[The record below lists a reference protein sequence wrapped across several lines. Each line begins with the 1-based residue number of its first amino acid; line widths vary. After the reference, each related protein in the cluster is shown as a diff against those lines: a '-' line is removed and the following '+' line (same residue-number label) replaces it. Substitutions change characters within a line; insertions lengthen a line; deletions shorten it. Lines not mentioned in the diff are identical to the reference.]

1 MSTEKTLILVKPDG
15 VQRGLIGAIISR
27 LEARGLRIA
36 AMKMLQVSRE
46 MAMKHYGVH
55 EGKPFFD
62 GLVSFITS
70 GPVVAMVLEG
80 RSAVEM
86 TRNTMGVTDPLRA
99 QPGTIRGDLGV
110 DIGRNLVHGSDSPE
124 TAAQEIAFFFSE
136 DEILSYRR
144 DVDRWIT
151 ES

>member
-46 MAMKHYGVH
+46 MALKHYGVH

-86 TRNTMGVTDPLRA
+86 ARNTMGVTDPLRA
-99 QPGTIRGDLGV
+99 QPGTVRGDLGV

-124 TAAQEIAFFFSE
+124 TAAQEIALFFSE
-136 DEILSYRR
+136 DEIMSYSR

>member
-15 VQRGLIGAIISR
+15 VQRGLIGIIISR
-27 LEARGLRIA
+27 LEARGLRIT

-46 MAMKHYGVH
+46 MALKHYGVH

-86 TRNTMGVTDPLRA
+86 ARNTMGVTDPLRA

-124 TAAQEIAFFFSE
+124 TAAQEIALFFSE
-136 DEILSYRR
+136 DEILSYSR

>member
-1 MSTEKTLILVKPDG
+1 MSTEKTLVLVKPDG
-15 VQRGLIGAIISR
+15 VQRGLIGIIISR

-46 MAMKHYGVH
+46 MALKHYGVH

-86 TRNTMGVTDPLRA
+86 ARNTMGVTDPLRA

-124 TAAQEIAFFFSE
+124 TAAQEIALFFSE
-136 DEILSYRR
+136 DEIMSYSR

>member
-1 MSTEKTLILVKPDG
+1 MSTERTLALVKPDG
-15 VQRGLIGAIISR
+15 VQRGLGGIIISR
-27 LEARGLRIA
+27 LEARGLRIV
-36 AMKMLQVSRE
+36 AMKMIHISKD

-55 EGKPFFD
+55 QGKPFFD
-62 GLVSFITS
+62 GLVEFITS
-70 GPVVAMVLEG
+70 GPVIAMVLEG

-86 TRNTMGVTDPLRA
+86 ARSTMGVTDPLKA
-99 QPGTIRGDLGV
+99 QPGTIRGDLAV

-124 TAAQEIAFFFSE
+124 TAAQEIALFFSP
-136 DEILSYRR
+136 DEVLSYGR

>member
-15 VQRGLIGAIISR
+15 VQRGLIGAITSR

>member
-1 MSTEKTLILVKPDG
+1 MSTERTLALVKPDG
-15 VQRGLIGAIISR
+15 VQRGLGGIIISR
-27 LEARGLRIA
+27 LEARGLRIV
-36 AMKMLQVSRE
+36 AMKMIQISRD

-55 EGKPFFD
+55 QGKPFFE
-62 GLVSFITS
+62 GLVDFITS
-70 GPVVAMVLEG
+70 GPVIAMVLEG

-86 TRNTMGVTDPLRA
+86 VRSTVGVTDPLQA

-110 DIGRNLVHGSDSPE
+110 DIGRNLVHASDSPE
-124 TAAQEIAFFFSE
+124 TAVQEIGFFFSPE
-136 DEILSYRR
+136 EVLSYGR

>member
-15 VQRGLIGAIISR
+15 VQRGLIGAITSR

-70 GPVVAMVLEG
+70 GRWSLWCWKG
-80 RSAVEM
+80 
-86 TRNTMGVTDPLRA
+86 
-99 QPGTIRGDLGV
+99 
-110 DIGRNLVHGSDSPE
+110 
-124 TAAQEIAFFFSE
+124 AA
-136 DEILSYRR
+136 
-144 DVDRWIT
+144 RWR
-151 ES
+151 

>member
-1 MSTEKTLILVKPDG
+1 
-15 VQRGLIGAIISR
+15 
-27 LEARGLRIA
+27 
-36 AMKMLQVSRE
+36 
-46 MAMKHYGVH
+46 
-55 EGKPFFD
+55 
-62 GLVSFITS
+62 
-70 GPVVAMVLEG
+70 MVLEG

>member
-15 VQRGLIGAIISR
+15 VQRGLIGIIISR

-46 MAMKHYGVH
+46 MALKHYGVH

-86 TRNTMGVTDPLRA
+86 ARNTMGVTDPLRA

-124 TAAQEIAFFFSE
+124 TAAQEIALFFSE
-136 DEILSYRR
+136 DEILSYSR

>member
-15 VQRGLIGAIISR
+15 VQRGLIGIIISR

-86 TRNTMGVTDPLRA
+86 ARNTMGVTDPLRA

-124 TAAQEIAFFFSE
+124 TAAREIAFFFSE

>member
-15 VQRGLIGAIISR
+15 VQRGLIGIIISR

-46 MAMKHYGVH
+46 MALKHYGVH

-70 GPVVAMVLEG
+70 GPVVAMALEG

-86 TRNTMGVTDPLRA
+86 ARNTMGVTDPLRA

-124 TAAQEIAFFFSE
+124 TAAQEIALFFSE
-136 DEILSYRR
+136 DEILSYSR